1 MCAAVLK
8 LNIFLPSVIFVYSF
22 RSSSLCFT
30 SAIIQYPHV
39 LFYQPDEEIFVQPSV
54 ASGVYLY
61 FTPTAENYQRQILYI
76 DFVLNFLILRALG
89 DTAPLPRRT
98 PGSVFSPATC
108 GSTGSYY
115 NDFSKIRSTG
125 ARHFSRLSE
134 KAAPHIAKCEKEWY
148 YIK

>member
-22 RSSSLCFT
+22 QSSSLCFT

-39 LFYQPDEEIFVQPSV
+39 LFYQPDEEIFAQPSV

-76 DFVLNFLILRALG
+76 DFVLNFLILRAFG
-89 DTAPLPRRT
+89 DAAPPPRST

-108 GSTGSYY
+108 GSGNALWNKHTYMRIV
-115 NDFSKIRSTG
+115 KE
-125 ARHFSRLSE
+125 RHFSRLSE
-134 KAAPHIAKCEKEWY
+134 KAAPHIAKCEK
-148 YIK
+148 